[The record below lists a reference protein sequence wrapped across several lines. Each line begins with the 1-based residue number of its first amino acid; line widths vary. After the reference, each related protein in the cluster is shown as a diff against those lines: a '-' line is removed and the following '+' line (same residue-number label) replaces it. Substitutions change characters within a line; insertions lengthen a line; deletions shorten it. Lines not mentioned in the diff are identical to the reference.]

1 MKCNTNKLFN
11 YIDGILSDAD
21 IKVFQEHLKDCESC
35 RATIDTFKLMETV
48 GEHHCD
54 IEIDFV
60 QSVRNLTDDELY
72 SNKKYLLLNKFL
84 SNKNKF
90 IKYASVATM
99 ALVITA
105 GIVSNNKF
113 DVVKNSKESTL
124 GSPKQ
129 ESKVAKQDDNI
140 IKDAALLE
148 SITYKMGEEVYLGNF
163 VYKVNSAIKT
173 KKRGNFPTPTR
184 REKLS
189 FDKEGNL
196 IDDNSYVIV
205 NLTIKNVSEKTKELC
220 FSDIRLS
227 SLNDDGNFPSTE
239 CVSRS
244 KLDEYGRSNYFIVKL
259 NPKEEYNLDLAYADN
274 DEFLENN
281 DLGLHIYGAQV
292 RSIGEGAGRIRHIKI
307 EYKEQ

>member
-1 MKCNTNKLFN
+1 MKCNTNKLFD
-11 YIDGILSDAD
+11 YVDGILSDAD
-21 IKVFQEHLKDCESC
+21 VEVFQEHLKDCESC

-105 GIVSNNKF
+105 GMVSNYKF

-129 ESKVAKQDDNI
+129 ESKVVKQDDNI

-148 SITYKMGEEVYLGNF
+148 SITYKMGEEVYLGDF

-173 KKRGNFPTPTR
+173 KKRGNFPTPTH

-196 IDDNSYVIV
+196 IDDNSYLIV
-205 NLTIKNVSEKTKELC
+205 NLTIKNTTEETKVM
-220 FSDIRLS
+220 
-227 SLNDDGNFPSTE
+227 SLNNNGLAPLHDNCEFPLSE
-239 CVSRS
+239 CVSSS
-244 KLDEYGRSNYFIVKL
+244 KLDGYGRKDYFKVKL
-259 NPKEEYNLDLAYADN
+259 NPKEEYTWDLVYADE
-274 DEFLENN
+274 DEFLENK
-281 DLGLHIYGAQV
+281 DLIFEINGIQV
-292 RSIGEGAGRIRHIKI
+292 RSIGEGAGRVRHIKI